1 MKFSLF
7 FDLAMV
13 VSGNGIPDH
22 KATEAMMESVKTNPR
37 AGRYFHKAFKD
48 PLEGI
53 PEEDIVEDLPKDTE
67 DPADEKPIGDEIP
80 NPTVDMEES
89 PKNEEVDP
97 IETPTPS
104 TEDEDEEYAQE
115 STEENE
121 DKEEDTESHMSD
133 ELKEDVAALEDLLNA
148 FSHMDEESTEEISQ
162 DQIDHTYLTD
172 VMSRDQKTAFEEIMN
187 RSENDQP
194 AEEAV
199 GRETPAIPSV
209 LREVE
214 TEDDETPIPLNVSVE
229 VNKETADMKVN
240 KTTYVDKVENKELAK
255 VRKMITDFAMA
266 PTTKKKELANKI
278 YYYVIDHNV
287 DIDLSKYRMIWKL
300 VDKPFIT
307 SRKEEK

>member
-13 VSGNGIPDH
+13 VSGNGIPDR

-104 TEDEDEEYAQE
+104 TEDEDEEYAKE

-148 FSHMDEESTEEISQ
+148 FSNMEEEEEVEPIP
-162 DQIDHTYLTD
+162 DTP
-172 VMSRDQKTAFEEIMN
+172 V
-187 RSENDQP
+187 
-194 AEEAV
+194 EEAV

-214 TEDDETPIPLNVSVE
+214 AEDDETPIPLNVSVE

-278 YYYVIDHNV
+278 YYYVMDHNV

-307 SRKEEK
+307 SKKEEK

>member
-7 FDLAMV
+7 FDLAIV
-13 VSGNGIPDH
+13 VSGNGIPDR

-53 PEEDIVEDLPKDTE
+53 PEEDIVEDLPKDIE
-67 DPADEKPIGDEIP
+67 DPAEEKPIGDEIP
-80 NPTVDMEES
+80 NPTVDMEKS

-104 TEDEDEEYAQE
+104 TEDEDEEYAKE

-133 ELKEDVAALEDLLNA
+133 ELKEDVSALEDLLNA
-148 FSHMDEESTEEISQ
+148 FSNMEEEEEVEPIP
-162 DQIDHTYLTD
+162 DTP
-172 VMSRDQKTAFEEIMN
+172 VK
-187 RSENDQP
+187 
-194 AEEAV
+194 EAV

-214 TEDDETPIPLNVSVE
+214 AEDDETPIPLNVSVE

-240 KTTYVDKVENKELAK
+240 KTTYVDKVEDKELAK
-255 VRKMITDFAMA
+255 VKKMISDFAMA

-278 YYYVIDHNV
+278 YYYVMDHNV

>member
-13 VSGNGIPDH
+13 VSGNGIPDR

-67 DPADEKPIGDEIP
+67 DPAEEKPIGDEIP

-115 STEENE
+115 STEE
-121 DKEEDTESHMSD
+121 EDTKSHMSD
-133 ELKEDVAALEDLLNA
+133 ELKDDVAALEDLLNA
-148 FSHMDEESTEEISQ
+148 FSNMEEEEEVEPIP
-162 DQIDHTYLTD
+162 DT
-172 VMSRDQKTAFEEIMN
+172 
-187 RSENDQP
+187 P
-194 AEEAV
+194 AEETV

-214 TEDDETPIPLNVSVE
+214 AEDDETPIPLNVSVE

-255 VRKMITDFAMA
+255 VRKMISDFAMA
-266 PTTKKKELANKI
+266 PTTKKKELANDI
-278 YYYVIDHNV
+278 YHYVMDHNV

-307 SRKEEK
+307 SKKEEE

>member
-13 VSGNGIPDH
+13 VSGNGFPDR

-37 AGRYFHKAFKD
+37 AGRYFYKAFKD

-67 DPADEKPIGDEIP
+67 DPAEEKPIGDEIP
-80 NPTVDMEES
+80 NPTVDTEES

-97 IETPTPS
+97 IDTPTPS

-115 STEENE
+115 STEE
-121 DKEEDTESHMSD
+121 EEEPESHMSD
-133 ELKEDVAALEDLLNA
+133 ELKDDVAALEDLLNA
-148 FSHMDEESTEEISQ
+148 FSNMEEEEEVEPIP
-162 DQIDHTYLTD
+162 DTP
-172 VMSRDQKTAFEEIMN
+172 VEET
-187 RSENDQP
+187 
-194 AEEAV
+194 V

-214 TEDDETPIPLNVSVE
+214 AEDNETPIPLNVSVE

-240 KTTYVDKVENKELAK
+240 KTTYVDKVENKEIAK
-255 VRKMITDFAMA
+255 VRKMISDFAMS
-266 PTTKKKELANKI
+266 PTTKKKELANEI
-278 YYYVIDHNV
+278 YHYVMDHNV

-307 SRKEEK
+307 SKKEEK

>member
-13 VSGNGIPDH
+13 VSGNGIPDR

-53 PEEDIVEDLPKDTE
+53 PEEDIVEDLPKDIE
-67 DPADEKPIGDEIP
+67 DPAEEKPIGDEIP
-80 NPTVDMEES
+80 NPTVDMKGS

-148 FSHMDEESTEEISQ
+148 FSNMDEDEEVEPIP
-162 DQIDHTYLTD
+162 DTP
-172 VMSRDQKTAFEEIMN
+172 V
-187 RSENDQP
+187 
-194 AEEAV
+194 EEAV

-214 TEDDETPIPLNVSVE
+214 AEDDETPIPLNVSVE

-266 PTTKKKELANKI
+266 PTTKKKELANEI
-278 YYYVIDHNV
+278 YYYVMDHNV

-307 SRKEEK
+307 SKKEEK

>member
-13 VSGNGIPDH
+13 VSGNGIPDR

-97 IETPTPS
+97 IETSTPS

-115 STEENE
+115 STEEN
-121 DKEEDTESHMSD
+121 EEDTESHMSD

-148 FSHMDEESTEEISQ
+148 FSNMEEDEEVEPIPDTP
-162 DQIDHTYLTD
+162 
-172 VMSRDQKTAFEEIMN
+172 V
-187 RSENDQP
+187 
-194 AEEAV
+194 EEAV

-214 TEDDETPIPLNVSVE
+214 AEDDETPIPLNVSVE

-240 KTTYVDKVENKELAK
+240 KTTYVDKVEDKELAK
-255 VRKMITDFAMA
+255 VKKMISDFAMA

-278 YYYVIDHNV
+278 YYYVMDHNV

-307 SRKEEK
+307 SKKEEE

>member
-13 VSGNGIPDH
+13 VSGNGIPDR

-53 PEEDIVEDLPKDTE
+53 PKEDIVEDLPKDTE

-104 TEDEDEEYAQE
+104 TEDEDEDYAQE
-115 STEENE
+115 STEEN
-121 DKEEDTESHMSD
+121 EEDTESHMSD
-133 ELKEDVAALEDLLNA
+133 ELKEDVAALEDILNA
-148 FSHMDEESTEEISQ
+148 FSNMEEEEEVEPIP
-162 DQIDHTYLTD
+162 DTP
-172 VMSRDQKTAFEEIMN
+172 V
-187 RSENDQP
+187 
-194 AEEAV
+194 EEAV

-214 TEDDETPIPLNVSVE
+214 AGDDETPIPLNVSVE

-240 KTTYVDKVENKELAK
+240 KTTYVDKVEDKELAK
-255 VRKMITDFAMA
+255 VKKMISDFAMA

-307 SRKEEK
+307 SKKEEK

>member
-13 VSGNGIPDH
+13 VSGNGIPDR

-80 NPTVDMEES
+80 NPTMDMKGS
-89 PKNEEVDP
+89 PKNEEVDS

-104 TEDEDEEYAQE
+104 TEDEDEEYAKE

-148 FSHMDEESTEEISQ
+148 FSNMEEEEEVE
-162 DQIDHTYLTD
+162 QIPDTP
-172 VMSRDQKTAFEEIMN
+172 V
-187 RSENDQP
+187 
-194 AEEAV
+194 EEAV

-214 TEDDETPIPLNVSVE
+214 AEDDETPIPLNVSVE

-266 PTTKKKELANKI
+266 PTTKKKELANEI
-278 YYYVIDHNV
+278 YYYVMDHNV

-307 SRKEEK
+307 SKKEEK

>member
-7 FDLAMV
+7 FDLVMV
-13 VSGNGIPDH
+13 VSGNGIPDR

-67 DPADEKPIGDEIP
+67 DPAEEKPIGDEIP

-115 STEENE
+115 STEE
-121 DKEEDTESHMSD
+121 EEDTESHMSD
-133 ELKEDVAALEDLLNA
+133 DLKEDVDALEDLLNA
-148 FSHMDEESTEEISQ
+148 FSNMEEEEEVEPIP
-162 DQIDHTYLTD
+162 DTP
-172 VMSRDQKTAFEEIMN
+172 V
-187 RSENDQP
+187 
-194 AEEAV
+194 EEAV

-214 TEDDETPIPLNVSVE
+214 AEDDETPIPLNVSVE

-240 KTTYVDKVENKELAK
+240 KTTYVDKVENKEFAK
-255 VRKMITDFAMA
+255 VRKMISDFAMA
-266 PTTKKKELANKI
+266 PTTKKKELANEI

-300 VDKPFIT
+300 VDKPFIA
-307 SRKEEK
+307 SKKEKE

>member
-13 VSGNGIPDH
+13 VSGNGIPDR

-67 DPADEKPIGDEIP
+67 DPAEEKPIGDEIP
-80 NPTVDMEES
+80 NPTADMEES

-115 STEENE
+115 STEE
-121 DKEEDTESHMSD
+121 EEDTESHMSD
-133 ELKEDVAALEDLLNA
+133 DLKEDVAALEDLLNA
-148 FSHMDEESTEEISQ
+148 FSNMEEEEEVEPIP
-162 DQIDHTYLTD
+162 DTP
-172 VMSRDQKTAFEEIMN
+172 V
-187 RSENDQP
+187 
-194 AEEAV
+194 EEAV

-214 TEDDETPIPLNVSVE
+214 AEDDETPIPLNVSVE
-229 VNKETADMKVN
+229 INKETADMKVN
-240 KTTYVDKVENKELAK
+240 KTTYVDKVENKELARVK
-255 VRKMITDFAMA
+255 KMISDFAMA
-266 PTTKKKELANKI
+266 PTTKKKELANEI
-278 YYYVIDHNV
+278 YYYVLDHNV

-307 SRKEEK
+307 SKKEEE

>member
-13 VSGNGIPDH
+13 VSGNGIPDR

-67 DPADEKPIGDEIP
+67 DPAEEKPIGDEIP
-80 NPTVDMEES
+80 NPTVDMEKS

-115 STEENE
+115 STEEEE
-121 DKEEDTESHMSD
+121 DKEESTESHMSD
-133 ELKEDVAALEDLLNA
+133 ELKEDVSALEDLLNA
-148 FSHMDEESTEEISQ
+148 FSHMEEEEEVEPIP
-162 DQIDHTYLTD
+162 DTP
-172 VMSRDQKTAFEEIMN
+172 V
-187 RSENDQP
+187 
-194 AEEAV
+194 EEAV

-209 LREVE
+209 LREAE
-214 TEDDETPIPLNVSVE
+214 AEDNETPIPLNVSVE

-255 VRKMITDFAMA
+255 VRKMITGFAMA
-266 PTTKKKELANKI
+266 PTTKKKELANEI
-278 YYYVIDHNV
+278 YHYVMDHNV

-307 SRKEEK
+307 SKKEEE

>member
-13 VSGNGIPDH
+13 VSGNGFPDR

-67 DPADEKPIGDEIP
+67 DPAEEKPIGDEIP
-80 NPTVDMEES
+80 NPIMDMEES

-115 STEENE
+115 STEE
-121 DKEEDTESHMSD
+121 EEATESHMND
-133 ELKEDVAALEDLLNA
+133 ELKEDVSALEDLLNA
-148 FSHMDEESTEEISQ
+148 FSNMEEEEEVEPIP
-162 DQIDHTYLTD
+162 DTP
-172 VMSRDQKTAFEEIMN
+172 V
-187 RSENDQP
+187 
-194 AEEAV
+194 EEAV

-214 TEDDETPIPLNVSVE
+214 AEDDETPIPLNVSVE

-240 KTTYVDKVENKELAK
+240 KTTYVDKVENKGLAK
-255 VRKMITDFAMA
+255 VRKMISDFAMA
-266 PTTKKKELANKI
+266 PTTKKKELANEI
-278 YYYVIDHNV
+278 YYYVLDHNV
-287 DIDLSKYRMIWKL
+287 DIDLRKYRMIWKL

-307 SRKEEK
+307 SKKEE

>member
-13 VSGNGIPDH
+13 VSGNGIPDR
-22 KATEAMMESVKTNPR
+22 KATEAMMESAKTNPR
-37 AGRYFHKAFKD
+37 AGRYFHKDFKD

-67 DPADEKPIGDEIP
+67 DPAEEKPIGDEIP

-121 DKEEDTESHMSD
+121 GDTESHMSD

-148 FSHMDEESTEEISQ
+148 FSNMEEEEEVEPIP
-162 DQIDHTYLTD
+162 DTP
-172 VMSRDQKTAFEEIMN
+172 V
-187 RSENDQP
+187 
-194 AEEAV
+194 EEAV

-214 TEDDETPIPLNVSVE
+214 AEDDETPIPLNVSVE
-229 VNKETADMKVN
+229 INKETADMKVN

-255 VRKMITDFAMA
+255 VRKMISDFAMA
-266 PTTKKKELANKI
+266 PTTKKKELANEI
-278 YYYVIDHNV
+278 YHYVMDHNV
-287 DIDLSKYRMIWKL
+287 NIDLSKYRMIWKL

-307 SRKEEK
+307 SKKEEK

>member
-13 VSGNGIPDH
+13 VSGNGIPDR

-97 IETPTPS
+97 IKTPTPS

-121 DKEEDTESHMSD
+121 DKEEDIESRMSD

-148 FSHMDEESTEEISQ
+148 FSNMEEEEEVEPIP
-162 DQIDHTYLTD
+162 DTP
-172 VMSRDQKTAFEEIMN
+172 V
-187 RSENDQP
+187 
-194 AEEAV
+194 EEAV

-214 TEDDETPIPLNVSVE
+214 AEDDETPIPLNVSVE

-307 SRKEEK
+307 SKKEEE

>member
-13 VSGNGIPDH
+13 VSGNGIPDR

-67 DPADEKPIGDEIP
+67 DPAEEKPIGDEIP
-80 NPTVDMEES
+80 NPTVDMEKS

-97 IETPTPS
+97 IETSTPS
-104 TEDEDEEYAQE
+104 TEDEDEDYAQE
-115 STEENE
+115 STEEN
-121 DKEEDTESHMSD
+121 EEDTESHMSD

-148 FSHMDEESTEEISQ
+148 FSNMEEEEEVEPIP
-162 DQIDHTYLTD
+162 DTP
-172 VMSRDQKTAFEEIMN
+172 V
-187 RSENDQP
+187 
-194 AEEAV
+194 EEAV

-214 TEDDETPIPLNVSVE
+214 AEDDETPIPLNVSVE

-278 YYYVIDHNV
+278 YYYVMDHNV

-307 SRKEEK
+307 SKKEEK

>member
-37 AGRYFHKAFKD
+37 AGRYFHKAYKD

-53 PEEDIVEDLPKDTE
+53 PEEDIVDLPKDIE
-67 DPADEKPIGDEIP
+67 DPAEEKPIGDEIP
-80 NPTVDMEES
+80 NPTVDMEDS

-115 STEENE
+115 STEEE
-121 DKEEDTESHMSD
+121 EKEEDATESHMSD
-133 ELKEDVAALEDLLNA
+133 EIQEDVAALEDLLNA
-148 FSHMDEESTEEISQ
+148 FSTMEEEEEVEPIP
-162 DQIDHTYLTD
+162 DTP
-172 VMSRDQKTAFEEIMN
+172 V
-187 RSENDQP
+187 
-194 AEEAV
+194 EEAV

-209 LREVE
+209 FREVE
-214 TEDDETPIPLNVSVE
+214 AEDDETPIPLNVSVE

-240 KTTYVDKVENKELAK
+240 KTTYVDKEENKELAK
-255 VRKMITDFAMA
+255 VRKMISDFAMA
-266 PTTKKKELANKI
+266 PTTKKKELANEI
-278 YYYVIDHNV
+278 YYYVLDHNV
-287 DIDLSKYRMIWKL
+287 DIDLRKYRMIWKL

-307 SRKEEK
+307 

>member
-13 VSGNGIPDH
+13 VSGNGIPDR

-67 DPADEKPIGDEIP
+67 DPAEEKPIGDEIP

-97 IETPTPS
+97 IETSTPS

-148 FSHMDEESTEEISQ
+148 FSNMDEEEE
-162 DQIDHTYLTD
+162 
-172 VMSRDQKTAFEEIMN
+172 EEVEPIP
-187 RSENDQP
+187 DTP
-194 AEEAV
+194 VEEAV

-214 TEDDETPIPLNVSVE
+214 AEDDETPIPLNVSVE

>member
-13 VSGNGIPDH
+13 VSGNGIPDR
-22 KATEAMMESVKTNPR
+22 KATEAMMESAKTNPR

-53 PEEDIVEDLPKDTE
+53 PEEDIVEDLPKDTDNSAE
-67 DPADEKPIGDEIP
+67 EKPIGDEIP

-97 IETPTPS
+97 IETSTPS

-115 STEENE
+115 FTEEN
-121 DKEEDTESHMSD
+121 EEDTESHMND
-133 ELKEDVAALEDLLNA
+133 EFKEDVAALEDLLNA
-148 FSHMDEESTEEISQ
+148 FSNMDEEEEVELIP
-162 DQIDHTYLTD
+162 DTP
-172 VMSRDQKTAFEEIMN
+172 V
-187 RSENDQP
+187 
-194 AEEAV
+194 EEAV

-214 TEDDETPIPLNVSVE
+214 AEDDETPIPLNVSVE

-255 VRKMITDFAMA
+255 VRKMISDFAMA
-266 PTTKKKELANKI
+266 PTTKKKELANEI
-278 YYYVIDHNV
+278 YYYVMDHNV

-307 SRKEEK
+307 SKKEEE

>member
-13 VSGNGIPDH
+13 VSGNGIPDR

-53 PEEDIVEDLPKDTE
+53 PEEDIVEDLPKDIE
-67 DPADEKPIGDEIP
+67 DPAEEKPIGDEIP
-80 NPTVDMEES
+80 NPTVDMEKS

-121 DKEEDTESHMSD
+121 EDTESHMSD

-148 FSHMDEESTEEISQ
+148 FSNMEEEEEEEEVE
-162 DQIDHTYLTD
+162 QIPDTP
-172 VMSRDQKTAFEEIMN
+172 V
-187 RSENDQP
+187 
-194 AEEAV
+194 EEAV

-214 TEDDETPIPLNVSVE
+214 AEDDETPIPLNVSVE

-278 YYYVIDHNV
+278 YYYVMDHNV

-307 SRKEEK
+307 SKKEEK

>member
-13 VSGNGIPDH
+13 VSGNGIPDR

-67 DPADEKPIGDEIP
+67 DPAEEKPIGDEIP
-80 NPTVDMEES
+80 NPTVNMEES

-115 STEENE
+115 STEE
-121 DKEEDTESHMSD
+121 DTESHMSD

-148 FSHMDEESTEEISQ
+148 FSHMEEEEEVEPIP
-162 DQIDHTYLTD
+162 DTP
-172 VMSRDQKTAFEEIMN
+172 VEET
-187 RSENDQP
+187 
-194 AEEAV
+194 V

-214 TEDDETPIPLNVSVE
+214 AEDDETPIPLNVSVE

-255 VRKMITDFAMA
+255 VRKMISDFAMA
-266 PTTKKKELANKI
+266 PTTKKKELANEI
-278 YYYVIDHNV
+278 YYYVMDHNV

-307 SRKEEK
+307 SKKEEE

>member
-13 VSGNGIPDH
+13 VSGNGIQDR

-67 DPADEKPIGDEIP
+67 DPAEEKPIGDEIP
-80 NPTVDMEES
+80 NPIMDMEES

-121 DKEEDTESHMSD
+121 EEPESHMSD
-133 ELKEDVAALEDLLNA
+133 ELKEDVATLEDLLNA
-148 FSHMDEESTEEISQ
+148 FSNMEEEEEVEPIP
-162 DQIDHTYLTD
+162 DTP
-172 VMSRDQKTAFEEIMN
+172 V
-187 RSENDQP
+187 
-194 AEEAV
+194 EEAV

-214 TEDDETPIPLNVSVE
+214 AEDDETPIPLNVSVE

-240 KTTYVDKVENKELAK
+240 KTTYVDKVENKEFAK
-255 VRKMITDFAMA
+255 VRKMISDFAMA
-266 PTTKKKELANKI
+266 PTTKKKELANEI
-278 YYYVIDHNV
+278 YYYVLDHNV

-307 SRKEEK
+307 SKKEEG

>member
-13 VSGNGIPDH
+13 VSGNGIPDR

-37 AGRYFHKAFKD
+37 AGRYFHKAYKD

-53 PEEDIVEDLPKDTE
+53 PEEDIVDLPKDTE
-67 DPADEKPIGDEIP
+67 DPAEDKPIGDEIP

-115 STEENE
+115 STEEE
-121 DKEEDTESHMSD
+121 EEKEGEATESHMSD

-148 FSHMDEESTEEISQ
+148 FSTMEEEEEVEPIP
-162 DQIDHTYLTD
+162 DTP
-172 VMSRDQKTAFEEIMN
+172 V
-187 RSENDQP
+187 
-194 AEEAV
+194 EEAV

-214 TEDDETPIPLNVSVE
+214 AEDDETPIPLNVSVE

-240 KTTYVDKVENKELAK
+240 KTTYVDKVENKELSK
-255 VRKMITDFAMA
+255 VRKMISDFAMA
-266 PTTKKKELANKI
+266 PTTKKKELANEI
-278 YYYVIDHNV
+278 YHYVMDHNV

-307 SRKEEK
+307 SKKEEK

>member
-13 VSGNGIPDH
+13 VSGNGIPDR
-22 KATEAMMESVKTNPR
+22 KATEAMMESVKTNSR

-53 PEEDIVEDLPKDTE
+53 PEEDIVEDFPKDTE
-67 DPADEKPIGDEIP
+67 DPSDEKPIGDEIP

-89 PKNEEVDP
+89 PKNKEVDP

-104 TEDEDEEYAQE
+104 TEDEDEDYAQE
-115 STEENE
+115 STEEN
-121 DKEEDTESHMSD
+121 EEDTESHMSD

-148 FSHMDEESTEEISQ
+148 FSNMEEEEEVEPIP
-162 DQIDHTYLTD
+162 DTP
-172 VMSRDQKTAFEEIMN
+172 V
-187 RSENDQP
+187 
-194 AEEAV
+194 EEAV

-214 TEDDETPIPLNVSVE
+214 AEDNETPIPLNVSVE

-278 YYYVIDHNV
+278 YYYVMDHNV
-287 DIDLSKYRMIWKL
+287 DINLSKYRMIWKL

-307 SRKEEK
+307 SKKEEK

>member
-13 VSGNGIPDH
+13 VSGNGIPDR

-121 DKEEDTESHMSD
+121 DKEEDIESRMSD

-148 FSHMDEESTEEISQ
+148 FSNMDEEEEVEPIP
-162 DQIDHTYLTD
+162 DTP
-172 VMSRDQKTAFEEIMN
+172 V
-187 RSENDQP
+187 
-194 AEEAV
+194 EEAV
-199 GRETPAIPSV
+199 GRETPTIPSV

-214 TEDDETPIPLNVSVE
+214 AEDDETPIPLNVSVE

>member
-13 VSGNGIPDH
+13 VSGNGIPDR

-53 PEEDIVEDLPKDTE
+53 PEEDIVEDFPKDTE
-67 DPADEKPIGDEIP
+67 DPAEEKPIGDEIP

-115 STEENE
+115 STEEE
-121 DKEEDTESHMSD
+121 EEDTESHMSD

-148 FSHMDEESTEEISQ
+148 FSNMDEEEVEEISQ

-172 VMSRDQKTAFEEIMN
+172 VMSRDQKTAFEKILN

-199 GRETPAIPSV
+199 GRKTPAIPSV

-214 TEDDETPIPLNVSVE
+214 AEDNETPIPLNVSVE

-255 VRKMITDFAMA
+255 VKKMISDFAMA
-266 PTTKKKELANKI
+266 PTTKKKELANEI
-278 YYYVIDHNV
+278 YYYVMDHNV

-307 SRKEEK
+307 SKKEEK

>member
-13 VSGNGIPDH
+13 VSGNGIPDR

-67 DPADEKPIGDEIP
+67 DPAEEKPIGDEIQ
-80 NPTVDMEES
+80 NPTVDMEKS

-121 DKEEDTESHMSD
+121 DKEESTESHMSD

-148 FSHMDEESTEEISQ
+148 FSNMEEEEEVEPIPDTPVEES
-162 DQIDHTYLTD
+162 
-172 VMSRDQKTAFEEIMN
+172 
-187 RSENDQP
+187 
-194 AEEAV
+194 V

-214 TEDDETPIPLNVSVE
+214 AEDDETPIPLNVSVE

-266 PTTKKKELANKI
+266 PTTKKKELANEI

>member
-13 VSGNGIPDH
+13 VSGNGIPDR

-53 PEEDIVEDLPKDTE
+53 PEEDIVEDHPKDTE
-67 DPADEKPIGDEIP
+67 DPAEEKPIGDEIP

-121 DKEEDTESHMSD
+121 DKEEDTESRMSD

-148 FSHMDEESTEEISQ
+148 FSNMEEEEEIEPIP
-162 DQIDHTYLTD
+162 DTP
-172 VMSRDQKTAFEEIMN
+172 V
-187 RSENDQP
+187 
-194 AEEAV
+194 EEAV

-278 YYYVIDHNV
+278 YYYVMDHNV
-287 DIDLSKYRMIWKL
+287 NIDLSKYRMIWKL

-307 SRKEEK
+307 SKKEEK

>member
-13 VSGNGIPDH
+13 VSGNGIQDR

-37 AGRYFHKAFKD
+37 AGRYFHKALKN

-67 DPADEKPIGDEIP
+67 DPAEEKPIGDEIP
-80 NPTVDMEES
+80 NPSVDMEES

-115 STEENE
+115 STEE
-121 DKEEDTESHMSD
+121 EEDEEEATESHMSD

-148 FSHMDEESTEEISQ
+148 FSNMDEEEEVEPIP
-162 DQIDHTYLTD
+162 DTP
-172 VMSRDQKTAFEEIMN
+172 V
-187 RSENDQP
+187 
-194 AEEAV
+194 EEAV

-214 TEDDETPIPLNVSVE
+214 AEDDETPIPLNVSVE

-255 VRKMITDFAMA
+255 VRKMISDFAMA
-266 PTTKKKELANKI
+266 PTTKKKELANEI
-278 YYYVIDHNV
+278 YHYVMDHNV

-307 SRKEEK
+307 SKKEEK

>member
-1 MKFSLF
+1 
-7 FDLAMV
+7 MV
-13 VSGNGIPDH
+13 VSGNGIPDR

-121 DKEEDTESHMSD
+121 EDTESHMSD

-148 FSHMDEESTEEISQ
+148 FSNMEEEEEVEPIP
-162 DQIDHTYLTD
+162 DTP
-172 VMSRDQKTAFEEIMN
+172 V
-187 RSENDQP
+187 
-194 AEEAV
+194 EEAV

-214 TEDDETPIPLNVSVE
+214 AEDDETPIPLNVSVE

-240 KTTYVDKVENKELAK
+240 KTTYVDKVEDKELAK
-255 VRKMITDFAMA
+255 VKKMISDFAMA

-278 YYYVIDHNV
+278 YYYVMDHNV

-307 SRKEEK
+307 SKKEEK

>member
-13 VSGNGIPDH
+13 VSGNGIPDR

-53 PEEDIVEDLPKDTE
+53 PEEDIVEDLPKDIE
-67 DPADEKPIGDEIP
+67 DPAEEKPIGDEIP
-80 NPTVDMEES
+80 NPTVDMEKS

-104 TEDEDEEYAQE
+104 TEDEDEEYAKE

-148 FSHMDEESTEEISQ
+148 FSNMEEEEEVEPIP
-162 DQIDHTYLTD
+162 DTP
-172 VMSRDQKTAFEEIMN
+172 V
-187 RSENDQP
+187 
-194 AEEAV
+194 EEAV

-214 TEDDETPIPLNVSVE
+214 AEDDETPIPLNVSVE

-255 VRKMITDFAMA
+255 VKKMFSDFAMA
-266 PTTKKKELANKI
+266 PTTKKKELANEI
-278 YYYVIDHNV
+278 YHYVMDHNV

-300 VDKPFIT
+300 VDKPFIA
-307 SRKEEK
+307 SKKEEK

>member
-13 VSGNGIPDH
+13 VSGNGFPDR

-67 DPADEKPIGDEIP
+67 DPAEEKPIGDEIP

-97 IETPTPS
+97 IKTPTPS

-115 STEENE
+115 STE
-121 DKEEDTESHMSD
+121 DTESHTSD

-148 FSHMDEESTEEISQ
+148 FSNMEEEEEVDLIP
-162 DQIDHTYLTD
+162 DTP
-172 VMSRDQKTAFEEIMN
+172 V
-187 RSENDQP
+187 
-194 AEEAV
+194 EEAV

-214 TEDDETPIPLNVSVE
+214 AEDNENPIPLNVSVE

-255 VRKMITDFAMA
+255 VRKMISDFAMA
-266 PTTKKKELANKI
+266 PTTKKKELANEI
-278 YYYVIDHNV
+278 YHYVMDHNV

-307 SRKEEK
+307 SKKEEE

>member
-13 VSGNGIPDH
+13 VSGNGIPDR
-22 KATEAMMESVKTNPR
+22 KATEVMMESVKTNPR

-53 PEEDIVEDLPKDTE
+53 PEEDIVKDLPKDTE
-67 DPADEKPIGDEIP
+67 DPAEEKPIGDEIP
-80 NPTVDMEES
+80 NPTVDMKES

-121 DKEEDTESHMSD
+121 EDTESHMSD

-148 FSHMDEESTEEISQ
+148 FSNMEEEEEVEPIP
-162 DQIDHTYLTD
+162 DTP
-172 VMSRDQKTAFEEIMN
+172 V
-187 RSENDQP
+187 
-194 AEEAV
+194 EEAV

-214 TEDDETPIPLNVSVE
+214 AEDDETPIPLNVSVE
-229 VNKETADMKVN
+229 VNKETADIEVN

-255 VRKMITDFAMA
+255 VRKMISDFAMA
-266 PTTKKKELANKI
+266 PTTKKKELANEI
-278 YYYVIDHNV
+278 YYYVMDHNV

-307 SRKEEK
+307 SKKEEE

>member
-13 VSGNGIPDH
+13 VSGNGIPDR

-67 DPADEKPIGDEIP
+67 DPSDEKPIGDEIP
-80 NPTVDMEES
+80 NPTVDMEKS

-148 FSHMDEESTEEISQ
+148 FSNMEEEEEVEPIP
-162 DQIDHTYLTD
+162 DTP
-172 VMSRDQKTAFEEIMN
+172 V
-187 RSENDQP
+187 
-194 AEEAV
+194 EEAV

-214 TEDDETPIPLNVSVE
+214 AEDDETPIPLNVSVE

>member
-13 VSGNGIPDH
+13 VSGNGIPDR

-67 DPADEKPIGDEIP
+67 DPAEEKPIGDEIP
-80 NPTVDMEES
+80 NPTVDMKGS

-115 STEENE
+115 STEEIE

-148 FSHMDEESTEEISQ
+148 FSNMEEEEEVEPIP
-162 DQIDHTYLTD
+162 DTP
-172 VMSRDQKTAFEEIMN
+172 V
-187 RSENDQP
+187 
-194 AEEAV
+194 EEAV

-214 TEDDETPIPLNVSVE
+214 AEDDETPIPLNVSVE

-266 PTTKKKELANKI
+266 PTTKKKELANEI
-278 YYYVIDHNV
+278 YYYVMDHNV

-307 SRKEEK
+307 SKKEEK

>member
-13 VSGNGIPDH
+13 VSGNGIPDR

-67 DPADEKPIGDEIP
+67 DPAEEKPIGDEIP

-121 DKEEDTESHMSD
+121 EDTESHMSD

-148 FSHMDEESTEEISQ
+148 FSNMEEEEEVEPIP
-162 DQIDHTYLTD
+162 DTP
-172 VMSRDQKTAFEEIMN
+172 V
-187 RSENDQP
+187 
-194 AEEAV
+194 EEAV

-214 TEDDETPIPLNVSVE
+214 AENDETPIPLNVSVE

-240 KTTYVDKVENKELAK
+240 KTTYVDKGENKELAK

-266 PTTKKKELANKI
+266 PTTKKKELANEI
-278 YYYVIDHNV
+278 YHYVMDHNV

-300 VDKPFIT
+300 VDKPFIA
-307 SRKEEK
+307 SKKEEK

>member
-13 VSGNGIPDH
+13 VSGNGIPDR

-37 AGRYFHKAFKD
+37 AGRYFYKAFKD

-67 DPADEKPIGDEIP
+67 DPAEEKPIGDEIP

-97 IETPTPS
+97 IDTPTPS

-115 STEENE
+115 STEE
-121 DKEEDTESHMSD
+121 EEEPESHMSD
-133 ELKEDVAALEDLLNA
+133 ELKDDVAALEDLLNA
-148 FSHMDEESTEEISQ
+148 FSNMEEEEEVEPIP
-162 DQIDHTYLTD
+162 DTP
-172 VMSRDQKTAFEEIMN
+172 V
-187 RSENDQP
+187 
-194 AEEAV
+194 EEAV

-214 TEDDETPIPLNVSVE
+214 AEDDETPIPLNVSVE

-240 KTTYVDKVENKELAK
+240 KTTYVDKVENKELSK
-255 VRKMITDFAMA
+255 VRKMISDFAMS
-266 PTTKKKELANKI
+266 PTTKKKELANEI
-278 YYYVIDHNV
+278 YHYVMDHNV

-307 SRKEEK
+307 SKKEEK

>member
-13 VSGNGIPDH
+13 VSGNGIPDR

-53 PEEDIVEDLPKDTE
+53 PEEDIVEDLPKDIE
-67 DPADEKPIGDEIP
+67 DPAEEKPIGDEIP
-80 NPTVDMEES
+80 NPTVDMEKS

-97 IETPTPS
+97 IKTPTPS

-148 FSHMDEESTEEISQ
+148 FSNMEEEEEVEPIP
-162 DQIDHTYLTD
+162 DTP
-172 VMSRDQKTAFEEIMN
+172 V
-187 RSENDQP
+187 
-194 AEEAV
+194 EEAV

-214 TEDDETPIPLNVSVE
+214 AEDDETPIPLNVSVE

-278 YYYVIDHNV
+278 YYYVMDHNV

-307 SRKEEK
+307 SKKEEK

>member
-13 VSGNGIPDH
+13 VSGNGIPDR

-48 PLEGI
+48 LLEGI

-97 IETPTPS
+97 IKTPTPS

-121 DKEEDTESHMSD
+121 EEATESHMSD
-133 ELKEDVAALEDLLNA
+133 ELQEDVDALEDLLNA
-148 FSHMDEESTEEISQ
+148 FSNMEEEKEVEPIPDTP
-162 DQIDHTYLTD
+162 
-172 VMSRDQKTAFEEIMN
+172 V
-187 RSENDQP
+187 
-194 AEEAV
+194 EEAV

-214 TEDDETPIPLNVSVE
+214 AEDDETPIPLNVSVE

-255 VRKMITDFAMA
+255 VRKMISDFAMA
-266 PTTKKKELANKI
+266 PTTKKKELANEI
-278 YYYVIDHNV
+278 YYYVMDHNV
-287 DIDLSKYRMIWKL
+287 DIDLSKYRMIWRL

-307 SRKEEK
+307 SKKEEE

>member
-13 VSGNGIPDH
+13 VSGNGIPDR

-148 FSHMDEESTEEISQ
+148 FSNMDEDEEVEPIP
-162 DQIDHTYLTD
+162 DTP
-172 VMSRDQKTAFEEIMN
+172 V
-187 RSENDQP
+187 
-194 AEEAV
+194 EEAV

-214 TEDDETPIPLNVSVE
+214 AEDDETPIPLNVSVE

-240 KTTYVDKVENKELAK
+240 KTTYVDKVENKELDK

-266 PTTKKKELANKI
+266 PTTKKKELANEI
-278 YYYVIDHNV
+278 YYYVMDHKV

-307 SRKEEK
+307 SKKEEK

>member
-13 VSGNGIPDH
+13 VSGNGIPDR

-53 PEEDIVEDLPKDTE
+53 PEEDIVEELPKDTE
-67 DPADEKPIGDEIP
+67 DPAEEKPIGDEIP
-80 NPTVDMEES
+80 NPTVDMKES

-104 TEDEDEEYAQE
+104 TEDEDEDYAQE
-115 STEENE
+115 STEEEEENE
-121 DKEEDTESHMSD
+121 EVTESHMSD
-133 ELKEDVAALEDLLNA
+133 ELKEDVSALEDLLNA
-148 FSHMDEESTEEISQ
+148 FSHMEEEEEVEPIP
-162 DQIDHTYLTD
+162 DTP
-172 VMSRDQKTAFEEIMN
+172 V
-187 RSENDQP
+187 
-194 AEEAV
+194 EEAV

-214 TEDDETPIPLNVSVE
+214 AEDNETPIPLNVSVE

-240 KTTYVDKVENKELAK
+240 KTTYVDKMENKELAK
-255 VRKMITDFAMA
+255 VRKMISDFAMA
-266 PTTKKKELANKI
+266 PTTKKKELANEI
-278 YYYVIDHNV
+278 YYYVLDHNV
-287 DIDLSKYRMIWKL
+287 DIDLRKYRMIWKL

-307 SRKEEK
+307 SNKEEE